1 MGSKIN
7 LLIDSFT
14 SILALFTT
22 IAWYQSIWD
31 SLSPLTSHS
40 FSLCPVSG
48 IVPFLRHVEVPKLI
62 LLIRCELEVVTG
74 WIQEKLH
81 QLQKARDE
89 TKDLLTDLLPV
100 TWTKV
105 SLQESKGPQV
115 GWLNN
120 NEDKG
125 LDGLEMSHLERQI
138 LYWFHGWKFL
148 CYSSMKKSKKKR
160 TDLIC
165 FFVLPGGAEQVARL
179 HLYTLKHLNT

>member
-22 IAWYQSIWD
+22 IAWYQSIWH
-31 SLSPLTSHS
+31 SLTPLTSHS
-40 FSLCPVSG
+40 FSSCPVSG

-62 LLIRCELEVVTG
+62 LLIQCELEVVTG

-105 SLQESKGPQV
+105 SLQEWKSPQV

-125 LDGLEMSHLERQI
+125 LDGLEMSHLDR
-138 LYWFHGWKFL
+138 
-148 CYSSMKKSKKKR
+148 
-160 TDLIC
+160 
-165 FFVLPGGAEQVARL
+165 
-179 HLYTLKHLNT
+179 